1 VLIEELASAVE
12 RGTVYQKSVEEQ
24 IKKLSS
30 LMRQRRKLD
39 VEISRLQTLAR
50 TQALLRLGVPDSSS
64 SPSENHKEKS
74 IGFTAAVRQVLF
86 TYRVWLTPGLVRD
99 LLPSVGLEPSHQK
112 HELSSVHTVLKRLV
126 RNGTAV
132 RQLMFHKVM
141 YRGAEAGAE
150 TDLGPA
156 SDN

>member
-1 VLIEELASAVE
+1 M
-12 RGTVYQKSVEEQ
+12 YQTSVEEQ

-50 TQALLRLGVPDSSS
+50 TRALLRLGVGDSSS
-64 SPSENHKEKS
+64 SPSDQKEKA
-74 IGFTAAVRQVLF
+74 IGFTEAVRQVLF

-126 RNGTAV
+126 RNRTAV
-132 RQLMFHKVM
+132 RELMFHKVM
-141 YRGAEAGAE
+141 YRWAEAGAE
-150 TDLGPA
+150 TGLGT
-156 SDN
+156 SIGV